1 MTRRDPA
8 VALRQMRDFAAET
21 VDLAAGRTRA
31 GLDSDCTLFLAL
43 TRLVELVGEA
53 STRVDDD
60 SRARLSGVPWRAIKE
75 TRNRLIHA
83 YDDID
88 PDVLWQIVT
97 VDPPEL
103 IRMLDGAWAPIERST
118 FGVA

>member
-8 VALRQMRDFAAET
+8 VALRQMRDFADEAVELTFAKPRSVLET
-21 VDLAAGRTRA
+21 DR
-31 GLDSDCTLFLAL
+31 TLFLAL

-53 STRVDDD
+53 STRVDDE
-60 SRARLSGVPWRAIKE
+60 SRARFPAVPWRAIKE

-97 VDPPEL
+97 VDLPEL
-103 IRMLDGAWAPIERST
+103 VQELEGA
-118 FGVA
+118 

>member
-8 VALRQMRDFAAET
+8 VALRQMRDFAAEAVELT
-21 VDLAAGRTRA
+21 FAKPRSVLETDR
-31 GLDSDCTLFLAL
+31 TLFLAL

-53 STRVDDD
+53 SARVDAET
-60 SRARLSGVPWRAIKE
+60 RARYPGIPWRAIKE

-88 PDVLWQIVT
+88 PDVLWEVAS
-97 VDPPEL
+97 VDLPEL
-103 IRMLDGAWAPIERST
+103 LGRLHD
-118 FGVA
+118 V